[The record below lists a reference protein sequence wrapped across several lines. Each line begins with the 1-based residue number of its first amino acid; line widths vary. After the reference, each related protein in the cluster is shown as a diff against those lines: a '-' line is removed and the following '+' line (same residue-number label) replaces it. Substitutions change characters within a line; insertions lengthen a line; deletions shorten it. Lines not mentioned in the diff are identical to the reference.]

1 MQKKGVRS
9 MEKQTLY
16 SIGKVSKICDVSSRT
31 LRYYEEIGLLRP
43 DSINEHNGYRYYS
56 AESMYRVQMIRYLGD
71 EGFTLEE
78 IGEILREEDMMRL
91 REIFAEKIRKTRET
105 IDYYRRREES
115 LKAWH
120 DLFVEGEWVR
130 RHGGLSPTA
139 KYIPQERY
147 LCYEQQYEGG
157 AAEPAAFM
165 EASYKTFSK
174 HGGRA
179 MVDVGGAVY
188 VKFDSFRARMEGR
201 PTSMAFLEQLQPGS
215 RHREYTVMMG
225 GFTAV
230 TGYHLGALEQVK
242 ETYVQLIEWAQAH
255 DYSLRGDVYERRVL
269 DAYSTAEKDGYVTE
283 LLLPVQEDVSG
294 FLAEE
299 SMEKT

>member
-1 MQKKGVRS
+1 
-9 MEKQTLY
+9 MEKQGLY
-16 SIGKVSKICDVSSRT
+16 SIGQVSKICDVSSRT
-31 LRYYEEIGLLRP
+31 LRYYEEIGLLQP

-78 IGEILREEDMMRL
+78 IGEILREEDLVRL
-91 REIFAEKIRKTRET
+91 REIFADKIEKTRAT

-139 KYIPQERY
+139 KYIPQARY
-147 LCYEQQYEGG
+147 LCYEQQYAGG
-157 AAEPAAFM
+157 AAEPEAFTEAA
-165 EASYKTFSK
+165 YKTFSK
-174 HGGRA
+174 DGGLA

-188 VKFDSFRARMEGR
+188 VKFASFRARMEGQ
-201 PTSMAFLEQLQPGS
+201 PTTMAFMEQLQPGS
-215 RHREYTVMMG
+215 RRMEHTILVG

-230 TGYHLGALEQVK
+230 TGYHLGDLERIR
-242 ETYVQLIEWAQAH
+242 ETYVRLIGWAEEHA
-255 DYSLRGDVYERRVL
+255 YPLRGDVYERRVI
-269 DAYSTAEKDGYVTE
+269 DAYSTGVKASYVTE

-294 FLAEE
+294 FLAVQRLNQP
-299 SMEKT
+299 

>member
-1 MQKKGVRS
+1 
-9 MEKQTLY
+9 MEEEKLY

-31 LRYYEEIGLLRP
+31 LRYYEEVGLLRP

-78 IGEILREEDMMRL
+78 IGEILREEDMTRL
-91 REIFAEKIRKTRET
+91 REIFAGKIRKTQET

-130 RHGGLSPTA
+130 RHDGLSPTA
-139 KYIPQERY
+139 FAE
-147 LCYEQQYEGG
+147 
-157 AAEPAAFM
+157 AA
-165 EASYKTFSK
+165 YKTFSK

-201 PTSMAFLEQLQPGS
+201 PTPMAFMEHLQPDS
-215 RHREYTVMMG
+215 RHRDHTIMMG

-230 TGYHLGALEQVK
+230 TGYHLGTLERVK
-242 ETYVQLIEWAQAH
+242 ETYAQLIEWAETH
-255 DYSLRGDVYERRVL
+255 DYLLRGDVYERRVL

-294 FLAEE
+294 FLAMED
-299 SMEKT
+299 MEKL